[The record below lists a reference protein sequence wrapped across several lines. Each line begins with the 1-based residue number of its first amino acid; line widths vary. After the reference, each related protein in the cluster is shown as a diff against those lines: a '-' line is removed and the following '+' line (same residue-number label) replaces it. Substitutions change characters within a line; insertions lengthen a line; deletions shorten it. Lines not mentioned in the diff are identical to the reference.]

1 MPELTTAVSAAKT
14 GHGGLAIGNVMGA
27 NILNIL
33 WVTGASIA
41 VIPGGI
47 TVPNSFYL
55 VHFPAMIAV
64 LAIFGYFAYN
74 KNRNEINHKEGI
86 LLTGI
91 FGIYLLANV
100 IFTL

>member
-1 MPELTTAVSAAKT
+1 
-14 GHGGLAIGNVMGA
+14 
-27 NILNIL
+27 
-33 WVTGASIA
+33 
-41 VIPGGI
+41 
-47 TVPNSFYL
+47 
-55 VHFPAMIAV
+55 MIAV